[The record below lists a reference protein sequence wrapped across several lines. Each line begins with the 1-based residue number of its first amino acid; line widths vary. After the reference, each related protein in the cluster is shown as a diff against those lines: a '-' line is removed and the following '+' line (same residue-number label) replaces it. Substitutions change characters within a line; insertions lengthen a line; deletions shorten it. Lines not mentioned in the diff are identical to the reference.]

1 MNKFMKW
8 LENDFAP
15 AANQLF
21 QRPWIAGFSSAMQT
35 VIPFILTGSVIFVY
49 NVVAD
54 YLTFLPD
61 LSPILNY
68 SFGLLTLLITFM
80 LTNQLMVNLNHPD
93 YEINASLLSIGV
105 LLMAIMPRGD
115 EAGSISELMGNLGP
129 SGMMVGIIVG
139 FFVAFIFNLW
149 GKLKFLQESSIPDF
163 VVTWINTI
171 IPNLITLGIAM
182 IVVVV
187 LEINIQEVTLSI
199 FEPIA
204 NISQTLPGF
213 LLLTTIPAFFFTLGI
228 SSWTFGAITTP
239 IFIDGI
245 QRNIEAVAVGE
256 VATNIVTSESVFT
269 LAFITLGGMCAT
281 LGLNILMV
289 FSKSN
294 DIKTLGRIF
303 IGPSIFNINEPVMF
317 GAPVVFNPVLMVP
330 AWLNTIF
337 STIYVW
343 ILMQSGL
350 LNIPDSL
357 IQVGQVPAPISSVLV
372 TQDMRAILWWVILL
386 VINILIWYPFFKVYE
401 KEVIETGHLTED
413 EE

>member
-1 MNKFMKW
+1 MNKFMSW

-15 AANQLF
+15 SANRLF

-49 NVVAD
+49 NVLAD
-54 YLTFLPD
+54 YLTVLPD

-105 LLMAIMPRGD
+105 LFMAVMPRGD
-115 EAGSISELMGNLGP
+115 EAESINDLMSKLGP

-139 FFVAFIFNLW
+139 FFVAIIFNLW
-149 GKLKFLQESSIPDF
+149 GKINFLHESSIPDF

-171 IPNLITLGIAM
+171 IPNLITLSIAM
-182 IVVVV
+182 IIVVH
-187 LEINIQEVTLSI
+187 LEVDIQKATLAI

-245 QRNIEAVAVGE
+245 QRNIEAVAAGGT
-256 VATNIVTSESVFT
+256 ATNIVTSESVFT

-289 FSKSN
+289 FSKSK

-303 IGPSIFNINEPVMF
+303 IGPSIFNINEPLMF
-317 GAPVVFNPVLMVP
+317 GAPVVFNPILMVP
-330 AWLNTIF
+330 AWINTIIN
-337 STIYVW
+337 TIYVW
-343 ILMQSGL
+343 VLMSFGL

-372 TQDMRAILWWVILL
+372 TQDMRAIIWWVILL
-386 VINILIWYPFFKVYE
+386 AINTLIWYPFFKVYE
-401 KEVIETGHLTED
+401 NEVIETGYMTE
-413 EE
+413 E

>member
-1 MNKFMKW
+1 M
-8 LENDFAP
+8 
-15 AANQLF
+15 
-21 QRPWIAGFSSAMQT
+21 
-35 VIPFILTGSVIFVY
+35 
-49 NVVAD
+49 AD
-54 YLTFLPD
+54 YLAFLPD

-80 LTNQLMVNLNHPD
+80 LTNQLMVNLDLPD

-105 LLMAIMPRGD
+105 LLMAIMPQGD

-139 FFVAFIFNLW
+139 FFVAFIFNIW
-149 GKLKFLQESSIPDF
+149 GKLNFLHESSIPDF

-171 IPNLITLGIAM
+171 IPNLITLSIAM
-182 IVVVV
+182 LVVVI
-187 LEINIQEVTLSI
+187 LEINIQEITLSV

-245 QRNIEAVAVGE
+245 QRNIEAVTAGG

-289 FSKSN
+289 FSKSK

-303 IGPSIFNINEPVMF
+303 IGPSIFNINEPIMF

-330 AWLNTIF
+330 AWINTIVN
-337 STIYVW
+337 TIYVW
-343 ILMQSGL
+343 ILMSVGL
-350 LNIPDSL
+350 LHIPDSL

-372 TQDMRAILWWVILL
+372 TQDMRAVLWWGILL
-386 VINILIWYPFFKVYE
+386 VINVLVWYPFFKVYE
-401 KEVIETGHLTED
+401 NEVIETGHITE
-413 EE
+413 E

>member
-1 MNKFMKW
+1 MNRFMNW
-8 LENDFAP
+8 LEEDFAP
-15 AANQLF
+15 SANRLF

-54 YLTFLPD
+54 YLVFLPD

-80 LTNQLMVNLNHPD
+80 LTNQLMVNLDLPD

-105 LLMAIMPRGD
+105 LLMAIMPQGD

-139 FFVAFIFNLW
+139 FFVAFIFNIW
-149 GKLKFLQESSIPDF
+149 GKLNFLHESSIPDF

-171 IPNLITLGIAM
+171 IPNLITLSIAM
-182 IVVVV
+182 LVVVI
-187 LEINIQEVTLSI
+187 LEINIQEITLAI
-199 FEPIA
+199 FEPIT
-204 NISQTLPGF
+204 NISQTLLGF

-245 QRNIEAVAVGE
+245 QRNIEAVAAGG

-289 FSKSN
+289 FSKSK

-303 IGPSIFNINEPVMF
+303 IGPSIFNINEPIMF

-330 AWLNTIF
+330 AWINTIVN
-337 STIYVW
+337 TIYVW
-343 ILMQSGL
+343 ILMSVDL
-350 LNIPDSL
+350 LHIPDSL

-372 TQDMRAILWWVILL
+372 TQDMRAILWWGILL
-386 VINILIWYPFFKVYE
+386 VINVLVWYPFFKVYE
-401 KEVIETGHLTED
+401 NEVIETGHITE
-413 EE
+413 E

>member
-1 MNKFMKW
+1 MNKLMGW
-8 LENDFAP
+8 LEDDFAP

-21 QRPWIAGFSSAMQT
+21 QRPWIAGFSSAMQK

-49 NVVAD
+49 DVLAA

-80 LTNQLMVNLNHPD
+80 LTNQLMVNLDHPD
-93 YEINASLLSIGV
+93 YETNASLLSIGV
-105 LLMAIMPRGD
+105 LLMAVMPTGE
-115 EAGSISELMGNLGP
+115 EAGSVDALMEAIGP

-139 FFVAFIFNLW
+139 FFVALVFHLW
-149 GKLKFLQESSIPDF
+149 AKVNFLSESSIPDF

-171 IPNLITLGIAM
+171 IPNLIALAIAM
-182 IVVVV
+182 IVVIVFG
-187 LEINIQEVTLSI
+187 INIQALTLAI

-213 LLLTTIPAFFFTLGI
+213 LLLTTIPAFFYTLGI

-245 QRNIEAVAVGE
+245 QRNIDAVAAGE
-256 VATNIVTSESVFT
+256 AATNIVTSESVFT
-269 LAFITLGGMCAT
+269 LAFITLGGMGAT
-281 LGLNILMV
+281 LGLNILMA
-289 FSKSN
+289 FSKSK
-294 DIKTLGRIF
+294 DVKTLGRIF
-303 IGPSIFNINEPVMF
+303 IGPSIFNINEPLMF

-330 AWLNTIF
+330 TWINTIIN
-337 STIYVW
+337 TIYVW
-343 ILMQSGL
+343 VLMSTGL

-372 TQDMRAILWWVILL
+372 TQDMRAVLWWAIIL
-386 VINILIWYPFFKVYE
+386 VINTLVWYPFFKVYE
-401 KEVIETGHLTED
+401 NDVIETGHMTE
-413 EE
+413 E